1 MNGEIYTP
9 YAVAAGML
17 LHTNGKF
24 TMGKLKS
31 PLLSESF
38 VLNRPSL
45 SIMVHENEDKQN
57 KDTMQYVL
65 DTTIRKQTQITQIRQ
80 ITGGKDEPNIVSI
93 RKSIFY
99 Y

>member
-1 MNGEIYTP
+1 MEYRMNGEIYTP

-24 TMGKLKS
+24 TVGKLKS

-45 SIMVHENEDKQN
+45 SIMVHETKTSKTKTQCSMSWTPLSAN
-57 KDTMQYVL
+57 KH
-65 DTTIRKQTQITQIRQ
+65 K
-80 ITGGKDEPNIVSI
+80 
-93 RKSIFY
+93 
-99 Y
+99 